1 MEEGDRIA
9 QIIFEKICTP
19 EVQEVD
25 VSTSHLYLF
34 MGDVVNDNHL
44 HDRTLERQIVE
55 RMDLDPPEVTAF

>member
-25 VSTSHLYLF
+25 VSTSHLFSLV
-34 MGDVVNDNHL
+34 GDVVTSFTQQDL
-44 HDRTLERQIVE
+44 GPTDRGTNGFGSTGGHSL
-55 RMDLDPPEVTAF
+55 LN